1 MENLFYFAFDMAVI
15 FTIVWA
21 VGNLLASTII
31 YFDNDLTNKEE
42 QDNSIAQTTKH
53 KAQENIMETF
63 ETLLNE
69 YLQGNIDI
77 SDYMTL
83 EIALFLIVW
92 MAMIYSCLWF
102 IKNIFIIFLDK

>member
-1 MENLFYFAFDMAVI
+1 
-15 FTIVWA
+15 
-21 VGNLLASTII
+21 
-31 YFDNDLTNKEE
+31 
-42 QDNSIAQTTKH
+42 
-53 KAQENIMETF
+53 METF

-83 EIALFLIVW
+83 EIALFILLW

-102 IKNIFIIFLDK
+102 IKSIFIIFLDK